1 MIEGVRD
8 VRHSIVYRPQVSR
21 GLLMCVFFSVEM
33 VLEAFCELADLR
45 SLSAQASTT
54 FHFKFNE

>member
-1 MIEGVRD
+1 MELFIDLRFPE
-8 VRHSIVYRPQVSR
+8 

-45 SLSAQASTT
+45 PLSAQGSVTT
-54 FHFKFNE
+54 FHFKFIE